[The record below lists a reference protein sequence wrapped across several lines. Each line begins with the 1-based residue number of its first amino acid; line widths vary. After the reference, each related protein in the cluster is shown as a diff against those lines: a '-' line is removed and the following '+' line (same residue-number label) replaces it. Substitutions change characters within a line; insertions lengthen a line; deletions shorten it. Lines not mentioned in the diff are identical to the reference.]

1 MGLKDLFARWR
12 ASADRQELERV
23 EEESQMTPRQ
33 RGIDQEDY
41 EARKDDTY
49 ILNETYP
56 GAEAGST
63 VSDELEP

>member
-1 MGLKDLFARWR
+1 MGLKDLVVRWR
-12 ASADRQELERV
+12 KSGDRQKLERV
-23 EEESQMTPRQ
+23 VEESRMTPRE
-33 RGIDQEDY
+33 RAIDQEDY

-49 ILNETYP
+49 ILGETYP